1 MRLQDALGRL
11 WVEVKTDLPIKSE
24 FEGKPVSI
32 VQFSAEECWNISCI
46 STKIYKGMKLIDFLK
61 ISLVSCL
68 FFHFFSI
75 FLKTEILPQEPP
87 ARIPYKIVNTYPH
100 PPDSFT
106 QGLVFADGF
115 LYEGTGKYGL
125 SKLRKI
131 RLETGEIVKEHQL
144 PFNKFGEGITIFQD
158 KIIQLTW
165 YARTGF
171 IYDQDS
177 FQLLKTFRYPF
188 RIEGWG
194 ITNDGKNLIA
204 SDGSQ
209 RLYFF
214 DPASFAP
221 IKILDVYDNNGPVL
235 KINELEYIE
244 GAIFANVWQISKIIR
259 IDPHSGLVTGIIDL
273 SEIVPKHFRGHVD
286 NVLNGIAYDSE
297 RKRIFVTGKMW
308 PRVFELK
315 LLESK

>member
-1 MRLQDALGRL
+1 MRSINVLKFAL
-11 WVEVKTDLPIKSE
+11 I
-24 FEGKPVSI
+24 
-32 VQFSAEECWNISCI
+32 
-46 STKIYKGMKLIDFLK
+46 
-61 ISLVSCL
+61 SCL
-68 FFHFFSI
+68 FIIVFST
-75 FLKTEILPQEPP
+75 FLSIALIIQNPP
-87 ARIPYKIVNTYPH
+87 SKIPHKIVNTYPH

-106 QGLVFADGF
+106 QGLVFSDGF

-125 SKLRKI
+125 SRLRKI
-131 RLETGEIVKEHQL
+131 RLETGEIVKEHRL

-171 IYDQDS
+171 VYDKES

-194 ITNDGKNLIA
+194 ITNDGKDLIA

-214 DPASFAP
+214 DPVSFAP
-221 IKILDVYDNNGPVL
+221 KNILEVYDHTGPIF
-235 KINELEYIE
+235 KINELEHIE
-244 GAIFANVWQISKIIR
+244 GAIFANVWQSSKIIR
-259 IDPHSGLVTGIIDL
+259 IDMNTGRVTGILDL
-273 SEIVPKHFRGHVD
+273 REIVPSQFRGHPD

-297 RKRIFVTGKMW
+297 GKRIFVTGKMW
-308 PRVFELK
+308 PQIFEIK
-315 LLESK
+315 LLKTQ

>member
-1 MRLQDALGRL
+1 MRL
-11 WVEVKTDLPIKSE
+11 
-24 FEGKPVSI
+24 
-32 VQFSAEECWNISCI
+32 IS
-46 STKIYKGMKLIDFLK
+46 FLK
-61 ISLVSCL
+61 FTLISCL
-68 FFHFFSI
+68 FILVFST
-75 FLKTEILPQEPP
+75 FLSIALIKQKPP
-87 ARIPYKIVNTYPH
+87 PKIPYKIVNTYPH
-100 PPDSFT
+100 PLDSFT
-106 QGLVFADGF
+106 QGLVFAQGF
-115 LYEGTGKYGL
+115 LYEGTGGYGL
-125 SKLRKI
+125 SSLRKI
-131 RLETGEIVKEHQL
+131 RLETGEILKEHKL
-144 PFNKFGEGITIFQD
+144 PFNKFGEGITIIQS

-171 IYDQDS
+171 VYDQES

-204 SDGSQ
+204 SDGSH

-214 DPASFAP
+214 DPVSFAP
-221 IKILDVYDNNGPVL
+221 KNILEVFDHNGPVR

-244 GAIFANVWQISKIIR
+244 GAIYANVWQTPVIIK
-259 IDPHSGLVTGIIDL
+259 IDPSSGTITGTIDL
-273 SEIVPKHFRGHVD
+273 RKIVPKHFLGHQD

-315 LLESK
+315 LFESQ